1 MEIRL
6 HHEEYGRGEPLVLLH
21 GNGEDLGYFQHQI
34 PAFAEHFRVIA
45 VDTRGHGK
53 SPRGTAPFSIRQFA
67 EDLHDFLAEK
77 NIPSAHILGFSDG
90 GNIALCFALKY
101 PQMVKSLVLNGAN
114 LNASGVKRSVQL
126 PIEIGYRIA
135 SHFAKTRES
144 ALRKK
149 ELLGLMVNDPNIPEE
164 ELSRLSVPVLVIAG
178 TKDMIQESHT
188 RRIAAC
194 IPGAKLLLIPG
205 SHFIAAENPEAYNT
219 AVMDF
224 LETKVTQ

>member
-114 LNASGVKRSVQL
+114 LNASGVKKSVQL

-135 SHFAKTRES
+135 ALFAKKQEG

-164 ELSRLSVPVLVIAG
+164 ALSGISVPALVIAG
-178 TKDMIQESHT
+178 TKDMIRESHT
-188 RRIAAC
+188 RRIAQC
-194 IPGAKLLLIPG
+194 IPGAELAIIPG
-205 SHFIAAENPEAYNT
+205 DHFVAAKNPDVFNEAVL
-219 AVMDF
+219 AF
-224 LETKVTQ
+224 LRKSQH

>member
-1 MEIRL
+1 
-6 HHEEYGRGEPLVLLH
+6 LVLLH

-114 LNASGVKRSVQL
+114 LNASGVKKSVQL

-135 SHFAKTRES
+135 ALFAKKQEG

-164 ELSRLSVPVLVIAG
+164 ALSGISVPALVIAG
-178 TKDMIQESHT
+178 TKDMIRESHT
-188 RRIAAC
+188 RRIAQC
-194 IPGAKLLLIPG
+194 IPGAELAIIPG
-205 SHFIAAENPEAYNT
+205 DHFVAAKNPDVFNEAVL
-219 AVMDF
+219 AF
-224 LETKVTQ
+224 LRKSQH

>member
-21 GNGEDLGYFQHQI
+21 GNGENLGYFQHQI

-45 VDTRGHGK
+45 ADTRGHGK
-53 SPRGTAPFSIRQFA
+53 SPRGSAPFTIRQFA

-77 NIPSAHILGFSDG
+77 DIPSAHILGFSDG

-114 LNASGVKRSVQL
+114 LNASGVKKSVQL

-135 SHFAKTRES
+135 ALFAKKQEG

-164 ELSRLSVPVLVIAG
+164 VLSGISVPALVIAG
-178 TKDMIQESHT
+178 TKDMIRESHT
-188 RRIAAC
+188 RRIAQC
-194 IPGAKLLLIPG
+194 IPGAELAIIPG
-205 SHFIAAENPEAYNT
+205 DHFVAAKNPDAFNEAVL
-219 AVMDF
+219 AF
-224 LETKVTQ
+224 LRKSQH